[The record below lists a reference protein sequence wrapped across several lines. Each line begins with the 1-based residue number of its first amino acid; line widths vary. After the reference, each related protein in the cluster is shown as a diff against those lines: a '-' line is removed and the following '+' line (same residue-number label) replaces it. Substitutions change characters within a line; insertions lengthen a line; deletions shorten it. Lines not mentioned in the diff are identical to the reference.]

1 MNLFTGALQRALF
14 CSKAENSLLKLLT
27 KRIKAT
33 GPITV
38 ADYMKE
44 VLTNP
49 TYVSKN

>member
-1 MNLFTGALQRALF
+1 MQRAF
-14 CSKAENSLLKLLT
+14 YSSKAENSLLKLLT

-49 TYVSKN
+49 THVSY